1 MYCAFGANSVFL
13 SDWQFRLIIAW
24 FGVSRLGQSCELERH
39 DSINILFNIGRIGRD
54 GFYEKQRANCAV
66 WKFSTENNIRRARGR
81 ESDAKVAFAI
91 RSFLGT
97 FLSSVSVWT
106 TVDILWRAANNC
118 RNSHRMWEPIETN

>member
-13 SDWQFRLIIAW
+13 NDWQFRLIIAW

-54 GFYEKQRANCAV
+54 GFYEKRRANCAV

-81 ESDAKVAFAI
+81 E
-91 RSFLGT
+91 
-97 FLSSVSVWT
+97 
-106 TVDILWRAANNC
+106 RA
-118 RNSHRMWEPIETN
+118 MQK